1 LLLATA
7 LLLTGFAEVLSPA
20 QEAVARGDAYYAR
33 RAEGAAFGVA
43 RPEFVDR
50 AIAEYGRALNLD
62 PSSYEARLGLL
73 RAYFFRGGFCGMSEK
88 DQVDLFDQAKKLAE
102 ETVKRLDVDLA
113 RHKGR
118 VALTA
123 ARAIT
128 PAAEIYMWAAVSW
141 GEWAVSHKVSAAF
154 QGAPARI
161 RDLASAVI
169 QIDPRTEQAGGLAIL
184 GRLHRECP
192 RVMFLTGWVSR
203 SEGLR
208 LLRQARA
215 TAPENPGNAYFLAE
229 ALIDQ
234 NPRETT
240 EARMLLEWCTRIVPR
255 PEYLVE
261 DAHYVVEARE
271 LLARL
276 GPPTHQPAAS

>member
-1 LLLATA
+1 VLLATA
-7 LLLTGFAEVLSPA
+7 LFLTGFAPTLAPA
-20 QEAVARGDAYYAR
+20 REAVDRGDAYYAR
-33 RAEGAAFGVA
+33 RAEGSTFGIA
-43 RPEFVDR
+43 RPEFVDS
-50 AIAEYGRALNLD
+50 AIVEYGRALNLD

-88 DQVDLFDQAKKLAE
+88 DQVDLFERAKKLAE

-113 RHKGR
+113 RRKGQ
-118 VALTA
+118 VALQA
-123 ARAIT
+123 ARSIAS
-128 PAAEIYMWAAVSW
+128 AAEIYLWAAVTW

-161 RDLASAVI
+161 RDLATAVI
-169 QIDPRTEQAGGLAIL
+169 QIDPSTEQAGALAVL

-203 SEGLR
+203 SEGLK

-215 TAPENPGNAYFLAE
+215 QAPENPGNAYFLAE

-234 NPRETT
+234 NPRDTA
-240 EARMLLEWCTRIVPR
+240 EARILLEWCARLVPR
-255 PEYLVE
+255 PDYLVE

-271 LLARL
+271 LLSRL
-276 GPPTHQPAAS
+276 APSRQPAAS

>member
-7 LLLTGFAEVLSPA
+7 FLLTGLAAGVSPA
-20 QEAVARGDAYYAR
+20 REAVAMGDAFFAR
-33 RAEGAAFGVA
+33 RAEGAAFGLA
-43 RPEFVDR
+43 RPEMVDR
-50 AIAEYGRALNLD
+50 AIIEYGRALNLD

-73 RAYFFRGGFCGMSEK
+73 RSYYFRGGFCGMSEK
-88 DQVDLFDQAKKLAE
+88 DQIDLFERAKKLAE
-102 ETVKRLDVDLA
+102 ETVRMLDVDLE

-118 VALTA
+118 VALQA
-123 ARAIT
+123 ARSIAS
-128 PAAEIYMWAAVSW
+128 AAETYLWAAVSW
-141 GEWAVSHKVSAAF
+141 GEWAVSHRVSAAF

-161 RDLASAVI
+161 RDLARAVI
-169 QIDPRTEQAGGLAIL
+169 QIDPLTEQAGGLTIL
-184 GRLHRECP
+184 GRLHHECP

-215 TAPENPGNAYFLAE
+215 AAPENPANAYFLAD

-234 NPRETT
+234 NPRDTA
-240 EARMLLEWCTRIVPR
+240 EARSLLEWCARLVPR
-255 PEYLVE
+255 ADYLVE

-271 LLARL
+271 LLGRL
-276 GPPTHQPAAS
+276 GVPAQPTES